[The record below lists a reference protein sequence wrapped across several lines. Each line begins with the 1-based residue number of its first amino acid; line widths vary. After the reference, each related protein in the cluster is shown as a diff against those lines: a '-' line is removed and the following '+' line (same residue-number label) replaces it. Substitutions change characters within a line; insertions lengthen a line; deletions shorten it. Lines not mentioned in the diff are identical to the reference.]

1 MDNNAAMREQA
12 SKKPCL
18 DTFIFDLDGTL
29 LDTLPDLVELTN
41 ATLRE
46 CGWPERTP
54 QEVLS
59 FVGNGVKALMY
70 QAVPEG
76 ANSEDVESAL
86 RRWKALYPAYGYRL
100 TKAYDGI
107 PETIAEL
114 KRRGAKL
121 AVLSNK
127 FDGAVHE
134 VVDAYL
140 PDLFAIAHGE
150 CADIPRKPNPAG
162 LLRTIRELGSSPSRT
177 AYVGDSTGDVTV
189 SRNAGVFSIAV
200 AWGYHTEGRLLEAA
214 PDAIVQVPSRILRT
228 FPTAS

>member
-1 MDNNAAMREQA
+1 MDNLDAAMREQA
-12 SKKPCL
+12 SEKPCL

-76 ANSEDVESAL
+76 ANSEDVENAM

-214 PDAIVQVPSRILRT
+214 PDAIVHH
-228 FPTAS
+228 ASELLEFA